1 MKKITIKVTHN
12 PTSLTKETN
21 QERVD
26 RINSSRKLGTQL
38 IPNKKK
44 KVSRAQQKQR
54 DHREV
59 NS

>member
-12 PTSLTKETN
+12 PTSITKETN

-44 KVSRAQQKQR
+44 VSQAQQKQR

>member
-12 PTSLTKETN
+12 PISIIKETN

-44 KVSRAQQKQR
+44 ISRAQQKQR

>member
-1 MKKITIKVTHN
+1 MKKITIKVIHN
-12 PTSLTKETN
+12 PTSIIKETN
-21 QERVD
+21 QERIA
-26 RINSSRKLGTQL
+26 RINSSRKLETQT

-44 KVSRAQQKQR
+44 ISRAQQKQR

>member
-12 PTSLTKETN
+12 PTSITKETN

-44 KVSRAQQKQR
+44 VSRAQQKQR

>member
-1 MKKITIKVTHN
+1 MKKVTIKVKRN
-12 PTSLTKETN
+12 PTSITKETN
-21 QERVD
+21 QERID
-26 RINSSRKLGTQL
+26 RINSSRKLGTQT

-44 KVSRAQQKQR
+44 ISRAQQKQR

>member
-12 PTSLTKETN
+12 PTSITKETN

-26 RINSSRKLGTQL
+26 RINSSRKLGTQV

-44 KVSRAQQKQR
+44 ISRAQQKQR

>member
-1 MKKITIKVTHN
+1 MKKITIKVAHN
-12 PTSLTKETN
+12 PTSITKETN

-44 KVSRAQQKQR
+44 ISRAQQKQR
-54 DHREV
+54 DRREV

>member
-1 MKKITIKVTHN
+1 MKKITIKIKCN
-12 PTSLTKETN
+12 PTSTTKETN
-21 QERVD
+21 QERID
-26 RINSSRKLGTQL
+26 RINSSRKLGTQT
-38 IPNKKK
+38 IPNKK

>member
-12 PTSLTKETN
+12 PTSITKETN

-44 KVSRAQQKQR
+44 VSRAQQKQR

-59 NS
+59 NL

>member
-12 PTSLTKETN
+12 PTSITKETN
-21 QERVD
+21 QERVN

-38 IPNKKK
+38 IPNKK

>member
-1 MKKITIKVTHN
+1 MKKVTIKVKRN
-12 PTSLTKETN
+12 PTSITKETN
-21 QERVD
+21 QERIA
-26 RINSSRKLGTQL
+26 RINSSRKLETQT

-44 KVSRAQQKQR
+44 ISRAQQKQR